1 MKLSKEEQE
10 YILKNRENQNIYR
23 KAEKKFLMLPALL
36 IYGELY
42 RSLDS
47 GAKIAWTIL
56 NDRANLSKKNG
67 WYDEEGNVY
76 FVYTN
81 QELMNLVNVSEPTIV
96 KIKKELISYG
106 LLEQKR
112 MGRGKANLLYI
123 YEPVASKS
131 DAQNLIEIEDV
142 GNTLEF
148 QNLKNLSSR
157 TENNL
162 VQELKK
168 IKPNNTKNNNINF
181 NNIESVN
188 ESERAISNRLKKEEL
203 LTDYS
208 QMGISSIVT
217 DALFRAIRDVN
228 QISYILGVLFKAKKE
243 VYNFTGTLILLE
255 DLTEEENIT
264 LAKTLLRVLKKQYT
278 DKTIKNFD
286 RYLFVAL
293 REYFENYIN
302 RNGLVI

>member
-42 RSLDS
+42 RGLDS

-142 GNTLEF
+142 GNALEF

-168 IKPNNTKNNNINF
+168 IKHNNNKNNNINF

-243 VYNFTGTLILLE
+243 VSNFSGTLILLE

-278 DKTIKNFD
+278 DKTVKNFD
-286 RYLFVAL
+286 RYLFVSL
-293 REYFENYIN
+293 REYFEEYIN
-302 RNGLVI
+302 HNGLAI

>member
-67 WYDEEGNVY
+67 WYDEKGNVY

-278 DKTIKNFD
+278 DKTIENFD

-293 REYFENYIN
+293 RGYFEDYIN
-302 RNGLVI
+302 HNGLAI

>member
-42 RSLDS
+42 RGLDS

-106 LLEQKR
+106 LLDQKR

-131 DAQNLIEIEDV
+131 DAQNLIEIDDV

-168 IKPNNTKNNNINF
+168 IKPNNNKNNNINF

-243 VYNFTGTLILLE
+243 VSNFTGTLILLE
-255 DLTEEENIT
+255 ELTEEENIT

-278 DKTIKNFD
+278 DKTIENFD
-286 RYLFVAL
+286 RYLFVTL
-293 REYFENYIN
+293 RGYFEEYVNH
-302 RNGLVI
+302 NGLAI

>member
-67 WYDEEGNVY
+67 WYDEKGNVY

-168 IKPNNTKNNNINF
+168 IKPNNTKNNNINL

-255 DLTEEENIT
+255 ELTEEENIT

-278 DKTIKNFD
+278 DKTIENFD
-286 RYLFVAL
+286 RYLFVTL
-293 REYFENYIN
+293 RGYFEDYIN
-302 RNGLVI
+302 HNGLAI

>member
-42 RSLDS
+42 RGLDS

-142 GNTLEF
+142 GNALEF

-243 VYNFTGTLILLE
+243 VSNFTGTLILLE
-255 DLTEEENIT
+255 ELTEEENIT

-278 DKTIKNFD
+278 DKTIENFD
-286 RYLFVAL
+286 RYLFVTL
-293 REYFENYIN
+293 RGYFEEYVNH
-302 RNGLVI
+302 NGLAI

>member
-42 RSLDS
+42 RGLDS

-131 DAQNLIEIEDV
+131 DAQNLIEIDDV

-243 VYNFTGTLILLE
+243 VSNFTGTLILLE
-255 DLTEEENIT
+255 ELTEEENIT

-278 DKTIKNFD
+278 DKTIENFD
-286 RYLFVAL
+286 RYLFVTL
-293 REYFENYIN
+293 RGYFEEYVNH
-302 RNGLVI
+302 NGLAI

>member
-42 RSLDS
+42 RGLDS

-106 LLEQKR
+106 LLDQKR

-188 ESERAISNRLKKEEL
+188 ESERAISNRLNKEEL

-243 VYNFTGTLILLE
+243 VSNFTGTLILLE
-255 DLTEEENIT
+255 ELTEEENIT

-278 DKTIKNFD
+278 DKTIENFD
-286 RYLFVAL
+286 RYLFVSL
-293 REYFENYIN
+293 RGYFEEYVNH
-302 RNGLVI
+302 NGLAI

>member
-10 YILKNRENQNIYR
+10 FILKNRENQNIYR

-67 WYDEEGNVY
+67 WYDEKGNVY

-106 LLEQKR
+106 LLDQKR

-131 DAQNLIEIEDV
+131 DAQNLIEIDDV

-243 VYNFTGTLILLE
+243 VYNFTGILILLE
-255 DLTEEENIT
+255 ELTEEENIT

-278 DKTIKNFD
+278 DKTIENFD

-293 REYFENYIN
+293 RGYFEDYIN
-302 RNGLVI
+302 HNGLAI

>member
-42 RSLDS
+42 RGLDS

-106 LLEQKR
+106 LLDQKR

-131 DAQNLIEIEDV
+131 DAQNLIEIDDL
-142 GNTLEF
+142 GNTMEF
-148 QNLKNLSSR
+148 QNLKNFSSR

-243 VYNFTGTLILLE
+243 VSNFTGTLILLE
-255 DLTEEENIT
+255 ELTEEENIT

-278 DKTIKNFD
+278 DKTIENFD
-286 RYLFVAL
+286 RYLFVSL
-293 REYFENYIN
+293 RGYFEEYIN
-302 RNGLVI
+302 HNGLAI

>member
-42 RSLDS
+42 RGLDS

-106 LLEQKR
+106 LLDQKR
-112 MGRGKANLLYI
+112 MGRGKATLLYI

-131 DAQNLIEIEDV
+131 DAQNLIEIDDV

-168 IKPNNTKNNNINF
+168 IKPNNNKNNNINF

-243 VYNFTGTLILLE
+243 VSNFSGTLILLE

-278 DKTIKNFD
+278 DKTVKNFD
-286 RYLFVAL
+286 RYLFVSL
-293 REYFENYIN
+293 REYFEEYIN
-302 RNGLVI
+302 HNGLAI

>member
-42 RSLDS
+42 RGLDS

-106 LLEQKR
+106 LLDQKR

-208 QMGISSIVT
+208 KMGISSIVT

-243 VYNFTGTLILLE
+243 VSNFTGTLILLE
-255 DLTEEENIT
+255 ELTEEENIT

-278 DKTIKNFD
+278 DKKIENFD
-286 RYLFVAL
+286 RYLFVSL
-293 REYFENYIN
+293 RGYFEEYVNH
-302 RNGLVI
+302 NGLAI

>member
-36 IYGELY
+36 IYGKLY
-42 RSLDS
+42 RGLDS

-76 FVYTN
+76 FIYTN

-106 LLEQKR
+106 LLDQKR

-123 YEPVASKS
+123 YEPVATKS
-131 DAQNLIEIEDV
+131 DAQNLIEIDDV

-168 IKPNNTKNNNINF
+168 IKPNNNKNNNINF

-188 ESERAISNRLKKEEL
+188 ESERAISNRLKKEKL

-243 VYNFTGTLILLE
+243 VYNFTGRLILLE
-255 DLTEEENIT
+255 ELTEEENIT

-286 RYLFVAL
+286 RYLFVSL
-293 REYFENYIN
+293 REYFEEYIN
-302 RNGLVI
+302 HNGLVI

>member
-67 WYDEEGNVY
+67 WYDQEGNVY

-106 LLEQKR
+106 LLDQKR

-243 VYNFTGTLILLE
+243 VYNFTGILILLE

-278 DKTIKNFD
+278 DKTIENFD

-293 REYFENYIN
+293 RGYFEDYIN
-302 RNGLVI
+302 HNGLAI

>member
-67 WYDEEGNVY
+67 WYDEKGNVY

-243 VYNFTGTLILLE
+243 VSNFTGTLILLE

-293 REYFENYIN
+293 REYFEDYIN
-302 RNGLVI
+302 HNGLAI

>member
-67 WYDEEGNVY
+67 WYDEKGNVY

-131 DAQNLIEIEDV
+131 DAQNLIEIDDV

-243 VYNFTGTLILLE
+243 VYNFTGILILLE
-255 DLTEEENIT
+255 ELTEEENIT
-264 LAKTLLRVLKKQYT
+264 LANTLLRVLKKQYT

-286 RYLFVAL
+286 RYLFVTL
-293 REYFENYIN
+293 REYFEEYIN
-302 RNGLVI
+302 HNGLAI

>member
-67 WYDEEGNVY
+67 WYDEKGNVY

-131 DAQNLIEIEDV
+131 DAQNLIAIDDV

-188 ESERAISNRLKKEEL
+188 ESEREISNRLKKEEL

-243 VYNFTGTLILLE
+243 VYNFTGILILLE
-255 DLTEEENIT
+255 ELTEEENIT

-286 RYLFVAL
+286 RYLFVTL
-293 REYFENYIN
+293 REYFEEYIN
-302 RNGLVI
+302 HNGLAI

>member
-67 WYDEEGNVY
+67 WYDEKGNVY

-293 REYFENYIN
+293 REYFEDYIN
-302 RNGLVI
+302 RNGLAI

>member
-42 RSLDS
+42 RGLDS

-67 WYDEEGNVY
+67 WYDQEGNVY

-106 LLEQKR
+106 LLDQKR

-131 DAQNLIEIEDV
+131 DAQNLIEIDDV

-168 IKPNNTKNNNINF
+168 IKPNNNKNNNINF

-243 VYNFTGTLILLE
+243 VYNFTGILILLE
-255 DLTEEENIT
+255 ELTEEENIT

-286 RYLFVAL
+286 RYLFVTL
-293 REYFENYIN
+293 REYFEEYIN
-302 RNGLVI
+302 HNGLAI

>member
-106 LLEQKR
+106 LLDQKR

-168 IKPNNTKNNNINF
+168 IKPNNTKNNNINL

-217 DALFRAIRDVN
+217 DTLFRAIRDVN

-243 VYNFTGTLILLE
+243 VSNFTGTLILLE
-255 DLTEEENIT
+255 ELTDEENIT

-286 RYLFVAL
+286 RYLFVTL
-293 REYFENYIN
+293 REYFGEYVNH
-302 RNGLVI
+302 NGLVI

>member
-42 RSLDS
+42 RGLDS

-76 FVYTN
+76 FIYTN

-106 LLEQKR
+106 LLDQKR

-168 IKPNNTKNNNINF
+168 IKPNNNKNNNINF

-203 LTDYS
+203 LADYS

-278 DKTIKNFD
+278 DKTIENFD

-293 REYFENYIN
+293 RGYFEDYIN
-302 RNGLVI
+302 QNGLAI

>member
-42 RSLDS
+42 RGLDS

-106 LLEQKR
+106 LLDQKR

-142 GNTLEF
+142 GNTLEI

-228 QISYILGVLFKAKKE
+228 QISYILGVVFKAKKE
-243 VYNFTGTLILLE
+243 VSNFTGTLILLE
-255 DLTEEENIT
+255 ELTEEENIT
-264 LAKTLLRVLKKQYT
+264 LAKTLLRVLKKQYS
-278 DKTIKNFD
+278 DKAIENFD
-286 RYLFVAL
+286 RYLFVSL
-293 REYFENYIN
+293 RGYFEEYVNH
-302 RNGLVI
+302 NGLAI

>member
-67 WYDEEGNVY
+67 WYDEKGNVY

-123 YEPVASKS
+123 YEPVASKN
-131 DAQNLIEIEDV
+131 DTQNLIEIDDI

-148 QNLKNLSSR
+148 QNLKILSSR

-243 VYNFTGTLILLE
+243 VSNFTGTLILLE

-278 DKTIKNFD
+278 DKTIENFD

-293 REYFENYIN
+293 REYFAEYIN
-302 RNGLVI
+302 HNGLAI

>member
-42 RSLDS
+42 RGLDS

-76 FVYTN
+76 FIYTN

-243 VYNFTGTLILLE
+243 VYNFTGILILLE

-286 RYLFVAL
+286 RYLFVTL
-293 REYFENYIN
+293 REYFEEYIN
-302 RNGLVI
+302 HNGLAI

>member
-42 RSLDS
+42 RGLDS

-106 LLEQKR
+106 LLDQKR

-148 QNLKNLSSR
+148 QKLKNLSSR

-188 ESERAISNRLKKEEL
+188 ESERAISNRLKKEKL

-243 VYNFTGTLILLE
+243 VSNFTGTLILLE

-286 RYLFVAL
+286 RYLFVSL
-293 REYFENYIN
+293 REYFEEYIN
-302 RNGLVI
+302 HNGLAI